1 MSTKNSTFALYVNK
15 KIYNHTF
22 TVKYKDKKMAKSREK
37 FVDLA
42 QNRVARVIKDLRLIG
57 NLSNKSNYEYSIDDV
72 EKIMSTLKSELSKT
86 QKKFDLAAS
95 NKKDIFKL

>member
-1 MSTKNSTFALYVNK
+1 
-15 KIYNHTF
+15 
-22 TVKYKDKKMAKSREK
+22 MAKSREK

-42 QNRVARVIKDLRLIG
+42 QKRVARVIKDLRLIG
-57 NLSNKSNYEYSIDDV
+57 NLSNRSNYEYSIDDV
-72 EKIMSTLKSELSKT
+72 DKIMSTLKSELSKT

>member
-1 MSTKNSTFALYVNK
+1 
-15 KIYNHTF
+15 
-22 TVKYKDKKMAKSREK
+22 MAKSREK

-86 QKKFDLAAS
+86 QKKIDLAAS
-95 NKKDIFKL
+95 NKKIFSSYKLNLIIIMGHYAS